1 MGKTVQTIGI
11 FEEDDKIDVQ
21 EECFE
26 DGTNPVSKKLKGADR
41 TEKNQKASGTGKT
54 LRRKATRKA
63 LMKTV
68 KKQIKKHITEL
79 NPTNVSLVSLSEAKC
94 VVPHHESDLLRKD
107 FKFCTVIVD
116 SCHLFLPL

>member
-1 MGKTVQTIGI
+1 MGKMIQTIGI
-11 FEEDDKIDVQ
+11 FEEDDTVDVK
-21 EECFE
+21 EECFK

-41 TEKNQKASGTGKT
+41 TKKKRKASGTGKT
-54 LRRKATRKA
+54 LHRKATRKA

-68 KKQIKKHITEL
+68 KKQIIKHIREL

-107 FKFCTVIVD
+107 SEFCTVIVD